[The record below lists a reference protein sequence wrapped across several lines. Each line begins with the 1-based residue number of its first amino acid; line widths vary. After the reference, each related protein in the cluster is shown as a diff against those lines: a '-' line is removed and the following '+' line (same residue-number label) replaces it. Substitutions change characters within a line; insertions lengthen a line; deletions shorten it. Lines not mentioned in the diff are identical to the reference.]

1 MTDYHGYHLPFMSY
15 FEPSKL
21 NCVCELDGRP
31 IDACVIP
38 EGEGVEEVLRRVEH
52 AQTGGVSSARAIEH
66 RAMSIQFKVPGDEGV
81 YIPNEFLDSLMQPD
95 VIKDALCKHFFEGNR
110 DLMEKYWKTLKERE
124 LREFFRLHF
133 GKTVEKEERPFTFV
147 VYGASGYT
155 GSLVL
160 EYIYKH
166 VRGLGSE
173 VTFALAG
180 RTPSK
185 LSDRLDEMLAK
196 FPDATY
202 RPEIFKADISNSMD
216 IRKMVQKCRC
226 VLNVAGPFIKTNAH
240 LLVEAC
246 IDFECDY
253 VDVNG
258 EVPFTHKL
266 IPLHDWAKKRNVIIC
281 PNSAGA
287 GGLPDLAAFFT
298 AEELK
303 KVTDAELKTL
313 RCFITS
319 NGGAPSGG
327 TLATRAAMTAEM
339 GKFVKIMGDPFAL
352 GGTVGDGKRPED
364 SDKVLAKVE
373 YFPEFDGWS
382 GPFTYAFYDTRLI
395 RRSNWL
401 LADLGEDPYGR
412 HLNYSEH
419 LLFPSE
425 QVAKEVTSAN
435 TSSKK
440 EEEKLKKEGKLFG
453 VGCLIWTSM
462 FFLNAPR
469 AQFAFERFRVFF

>member
-1 MTDYHGYHLPFMSY
+1 
-15 FEPSKL
+15 
-21 NCVCELDGRP
+21 
-31 IDACVIP
+31 
-38 EGEGVEEVLRRVEH
+38 
-52 AQTGGVSSARAIEH
+52 
-66 RAMSIQFKVPGDEGV
+66 MSIQIRVPGDEGL

-95 VIKDALCKHFFEGNR
+95 VIKNALCKHFFEGNR
-110 DLMEKYWKTLKERE
+110 DLMEKYWQTLKERE
-124 LREFFRLHF
+124 LREFFRLYF
-133 GKTVEKEERPFTFV
+133 GKTVEREERPFTFV

-216 IRKMVQKCRC
+216 IRKMVQECRC

-298 AEELK
+298 AEEL
-303 KVTDAELKTL
+303 
-313 RCFITS
+313 
-319 NGGAPSGG
+319 
-327 TLATRAAMTAEM
+327 
-339 GKFVKIMGDPFAL
+339 
-352 GGTVGDGKRPED
+352 
-364 SDKVLAKVE
+364 
-373 YFPEFDGWS
+373 
-382 GPFTYAFYDTRLI
+382 
-395 RRSNWL
+395 
-401 LADLGEDPYGR
+401 
-412 HLNYSEH
+412 
-419 LLFPSE
+419 
-425 QVAKEVTSAN
+425 
-435 TSSKK
+435 
-440 EEEKLKKEGKLFG
+440 
-453 VGCLIWTSM
+453 
-462 FFLNAPR
+462 
-469 AQFAFERFRVFF
+469 

>member
-1 MTDYHGYHLPFMSY
+1 
-15 FEPSKL
+15 
-21 NCVCELDGRP
+21 
-31 IDACVIP
+31 
-38 EGEGVEEVLRRVEH
+38 
-52 AQTGGVSSARAIEH
+52 
-66 RAMSIQFKVPGDEGV
+66 MSIQIRVPGDEGL

-95 VIKDALCKHFFEGNR
+95 VIKNALCKHFFEGNR
-110 DLMEKYWKTLKERE
+110 DLMEKYWQTLKERE
-124 LREFFRLHF
+124 LREFFRLYF
-133 GKTVEKEERPFTFV
+133 GKTVEREERPFTFV

-160 EYIYKH
+160 EYIYRH

-185 LSDRLDEMLAK
+185 LSDRLDEVLAK

-202 RPEIFKADISNSMD
+202 RPEIFKADIANSMD
-216 IRKMVQKCRC
+216 IRKIVQKCLC

-246 IDFECDY
+246 IDFDCDY

-266 IPLHDWAKKRNVIIC
+266 VPLHDWAKKKNVIIC

-313 RCFITS
+313 KCFITS

-373 YFPEFDGWS
+373 YYPEFEGWS

-401 LADLGEDPYGR
+401 MADLGEDPYGR
-412 HLNYSEH
+412 HLSYSEH
-419 LLFPSE
+419 LLFPTE
-425 QVAKEVTSAN
+425 AVAKEITSAN

-440 EEEKLKKEGKLFG
+440 EEEKLKKEGKLFK
-453 VGCLIWTSM
+453 VRRRRTSLALAWIM
-462 FFLNAPR
+462 FPEYPSSAIF
-469 AQFAFERFRVFF
+469 VFVSSLTS